1 MTSNIKKQLSAF
13 LDHPSRSKKR
23 VITCSADIF
32 SEYQTEIESMDR
44 ECFIVAG
51 LTSKNEI
58 VGETIVSIGSTDSC
72 PVEPREVFRAL
83 VSWARVTRAIVL
95 HNHPSGD
102 CTPSHCDVVLTKR
115 LVDCGKLLGI
125 EVLDHIVIGKAQ
137 YASLRDLGFIS

>member
-13 LDHPSRSKKR
+13 LASPARSKKR

-58 VGETIVSIGSTDSC
+58 VGETIISIGSTDSC
-72 PVEPREVFRAL
+72 PVEPREIFRAL
-83 VSWARVTRAIVL
+83 VSWPRVTRAIVL

-102 CTPSHCDVVLTKR
+102 CTPSSDDGMLTKR
-115 LVDCGKLLGI
+115 LAECGKLLGI
-125 EVLDHIVIGKAQ
+125 ELLDHIIIGKASF
-137 YASLRDLGFIS
+137 ASFRDLGLL

>member
-1 MTSNIKKQLSAF
+1 MSNIKKQLASF
-13 LDHPSRSKKR
+13 LGHPSRSKKR
-23 VITCSADIF
+23 IITCSADIF

-58 VGETIVSIGSTDSC
+58 IGETIVSIGSTDSC

-83 VSWARVTRAIVL
+83 VGWARVTRAIVL

-102 CTPSHCDVVLTKR
+102 CAPSNMDGILTKR
-115 LVDCGKLLGI
+115 LVECGKLLGI
-125 EVLDHIVIGKAQ
+125 ELLDHIIIGKASF
-137 YASLRDLGFIS
+137 ASFRDLGLL